1 MRYFFLSFASILL
14 AVVLVA
20 GPQGR
25 RSENRPFEIFP
36 DMDHQPKVKAQASSG
51 FFADRVGPRMPVA
64 GTVPMG
70 LDMPEGKKPAHPP
83 TAAEVRA
90 NATFT
95 ATTSYLDTG
104 RMGDRWGDGFPTEI
118 KVDRDFL
125 LRGKDRYEISC
136 AVCHGSLGDGKGVT
150 SKYGWNGIA
159 NYHDQRLVEMNDG
172 EIYNT
177 ITNGKNTMLGYG
189 ANISVADRWAI
200 VAWVRV
206 LQTARQGKVSDL
218 SPAEREKLPK

>member
-1 MRYFFLSFASILL
+1 MRYFFLTFASVLL

-25 RSENRPFEIFP
+25 KSENRPFEIFP
-36 DMDHQPKVKAQASSG
+36 DMDHQPKVKAQAPSG
-51 FFADRVGPRMPVA
+51 FFADRVGPRAPVA
-64 GTVPMG
+64 GTVPIG
-70 LDMPEGKKPAHPP
+70 LDMPEAKKPAHTP
-83 TAAEVRA
+83 TAAEIRA

-104 RMGDRWGDGFPTEI
+104 KMGDRWGDGMPTEV
-118 KVDRDFL
+118 KVDREFL

-159 NYHDQRLVEMNDG
+159 NYHDQRLVEMSDG

-189 ANISVADRWAI
+189 ANISVMDRWAI

-206 LQTARQGKVSDL
+206 LQTARLGKVADL
-218 SPAEREKLPK
+218 TPAEREKLPK